1 MEHQEDAVVIGDL
14 RHEMAD
20 LRQLLAESV
29 ASRPAQTHATPTPQ
43 RLSSLPRPPPPAV
56 PPRPPVTCY
65 NCHMVGHTV
74 NSCPFT
80 RPPNNIRCHNCN
92 NAGHL
97 ARNCRM
103 TCGRCGQTGHRTAIC
118 QAPVP
123 WPQFQ
128 RRVQQVAMRR
138 DQRYQALARPLPPS
152 RPAGELLRQIN
163 NGQKIRDRDEGQER
177 RVPGGFSNSPRF
189 VDNRMVVPGNFPQ
202 TGTRFSQNLNYNDL
216 DEEVPPNMNYNNRVG
231 HINFSEI

>member
-1 MEHQEDAVVIGDL
+1 
-14 RHEMAD
+14 
-20 LRQLLAESV
+20 
-29 ASRPAQTHATPTPQ
+29 
-43 RLSSLPRPPPPAV
+43 
-56 PPRPPVTCY
+56 
-65 NCHMVGHTV
+65 MVGHTV

-80 RPPNNIRCHNCN
+80 RPPNNIRCHICN
-92 NAGHL
+92 VAGHL

-103 TCGRCGQTGHRTAIC
+103 TCGRCNQTGHRTAIC

-128 RRVQQVAMRR
+128 RRIQQVAMRR
-138 DQRYQALARPLPPS
+138 DQRYQALARPPPPR

-163 NGQKIRDRDEGQER
+163 NGQQIRGRDEGQER

-202 TGTRFSQNLNYNDL
+202 TETSFSQNLNYNDL
-216 DEEVPPNMNYNNRVG
+216 DEEVPPNMNYNNSVG
-231 HINFSEI
+231 HININNGAVKSKIQIQIPWKNSSLGQMYLLPDLRLGLLELFLNMLSLEDMS